1 LTDSLWATYN
11 LHARDQSML
20 TDQPSCC
27 SDPLRTPGES
37 PHRGRRMGN
46 PGRRGLDGR
55 WRLSLSHRPWHHMIP
70 VGGSNLY
77 PAQIEAVLSEHPSV
91 ADS

>member
-27 SDPLRTPGES
+27 S
-37 PHRGRRMGN
+37 
-46 PGRRGLDGR
+46 
-55 WRLSLSHRPWHHMIP
+55 
-70 VGGSNLY
+70 
-77 PAQIEAVLSEHPSV
+77 
-91 ADS
+91 